1 MQRFQVLALGLDT
14 LHTRKIWIR
23 SSLVRVCR
31 RRRRPRR
38 RDPVRPARSAVE
50 RGLWVLRDYVGAGL
64 PLLLFLAGEGLGRA
78 TERRRT
84 GDLVSQLDLRAF
96 SLSGLHDTPDT
107 SLMYPGQVGSLVLQ
121 LFEGIR
127 KTS

>member
-14 LHTRKIWIR
+14 LHTRKIWIP

-31 RRRRPRR
+31 RDPGLGCSTRRGTR
-38 RDPVRPARSAVE
+38 AV
-50 RGLWVLRDYVGAGL
+50 GPAGL
-64 PLLLFLAGEGLGRA
+64 RRCRFTAFIVSRKERLGGRQRGRA
-78 TERRRT
+78 

-107 SLMYPGQVGSLVLQ
+107 SLMYLGQVGSLVLLQ
-121 LFEGIR
+121 LLEGIR

>member
-23 SSLVRVCR
+23 SSLVRVC
-31 RRRRPRR
+31 RR

-121 LFEGIR
+121 LLEGIR